1 MASAQMEASGRNGQ
15 GNGAHR
21 RLATGTLVK
30 EIASGV
36 ERLAKKQVEL
46 AKTELR
52 ADLKKE
58 ARVAG
63 GLGMAALAA
72 LITVNL
78 LLVTAALAL
87 SLVMPAWGAGLVVS
101 GFTLLVAVVVGLVS
115 WSARLRDPMVRTRR
129 TLKDDVT
136 RLREQLA

>member
-1 MASAQMEASGRNGQ
+1 MASAQIGQSGQQRNG
-15 GNGAHR
+15 GNR

-58 ARVAG
+58 AHVAG
-63 GLGMAALAA
+63 GLGVAALAA

-87 SLVMPAWGAGLVVS
+87 SLVMPAWAAGLVVS
-101 GFTLLVAVVVGLVS
+101 GFTLLVAAVVGLVS
-115 WSARLRDPMVRTRR
+115 WSARLRQPMSRTRR

-136 RLREQLA
+136 RMREQLA

>member
-1 MASAQMEASGRNGQ
+1 MASLQMREGGPSGQ
-15 GNGAHR
+15 GNGVHR
-21 RLATGTLVK
+21 RLATGTLMK

-63 GLGMAALAA
+63 GLGVAALAA

-101 GFTLLVAVVVGLVS
+101 GFTLLVAAVVGLVS
-115 WSARLRDPMVRTRR
+115 WSGRVRQPMSRTRR

-136 RLREQLA
+136 RVREQLA

>member
-1 MASAQMEASGRNGQ
+1 MVEGGPGGQNGE
-15 GNGAHR
+15 HR
-21 RLATGTLVK
+21 RLATGTLMR

-63 GLGMAALAA
+63 GLGVAALAA

-87 SLVMPAWGAGLVVS
+87 ALVMPAWGAGLVVS
-101 GFTLLVAVVVGLVS
+101 GFTLLVAAVVGLVS
-115 WSARLRDPMVRTRR
+115 WSSRLRDPMSRTRR

-136 RLREQLA
+136 RVREQLA

>member
-1 MASAQMEASGRNGQ
+1 MASAEIGQRNG
-15 GNGAHR
+15 GHR
-21 RLATGTLVK
+21 RLGTGALVK

-52 ADLKKE
+52 ADLKRE

-63 GLGMAALAA
+63 GLGVAALAA

-87 SLVMPAWGAGLVVS
+87 SKVMPAWAAGLVVS
-101 GFTLLVAVVVGLVS
+101 GFMLLVAAVVGLVS
-115 WSARLRDPMVRTRR
+115 WSSRLREPMSRTRR

-136 RLREQLA
+136 RMREQLA